1 LRRVALVTGGSRGI
15 GAAVA
20 RQLALDGADVAIQY
34 YAAEEAAEAI
44 ANECRGLGVSAIAVQ
59 ADLRSSATSSN
70 LKLQLEHRQWTPN
83 VVVHC
88 AGIAHYGLIE
98 DTEERIWD
106 DLMNVNLKGAYHLTQ
121 WFAPNM
127 RWKRWGRFV
136 HMSSV
141 WGVKGAAGEAA
152 YAAAKG
158 GLNSFTKSMAKELAS
173 SGITVNAIAP
183 GAIDTDMLAALGTK
197 EREMLCG
204 EIPVGRLGRAD
215 EVASLV
221 QFLASDD
228 ASYVTG
234 QIIGLNGGWH
244 M

>member
-1 LRRVALVTGGSRGI
+1 LRRIALVTGGSRGI

-20 RQLALDGADVAIQY
+20 RQLASDGADVAIQY
-34 YAAEEAAEAI
+34 YTSEEAAEAV
-44 ANECRGLGVSAIAVQ
+44 ANECRSYGVDAITVQ
-59 ADLRSSATSSN
+59 ADLRSTETSSS
-70 LKLQLEHRQWTPN
+70 LKLRLENQQWNPN

-88 AGIAHYGLIE
+88 AGITHYGLLE
-98 DTEERIWD
+98 DTEESIWD

-121 WFAPNM
+121 WFAPAM
-127 RWKRWGRFV
+127 RWQRWGRFV
-136 HMSSV
+136 HLSSI
-141 WGVKGAAGEAA
+141 WGVKGASGEAA

-158 GLNSFTKSMAKELAS
+158 GLNAFTKSMAKELAS
-173 SGITVNAIAP
+173 SEITVNAIAP
-183 GAIDTDMLAALGTK
+183 GAIDTDMLSALGME
-197 EREMLCG
+197 EREQLRG
-204 EIPVGRLGRAD
+204 EIPLGRLGRAD

-221 QFLASDD
+221 RFLASEE